1 MVNIYN
7 MNNIYEETKFLMK
20 KYNLTANKKLG
31 QNFLVDSEAINSIVA
46 SANLTKKDMVI
57 EIGPG
62 LGTLT
67 SMLIEKAGKVIAI
80 ELDDR
85 MIKILGDRF
94 LLYDNFELINED
106 VLKVDLSSLIEKNS
120 EFENIKVVA
129 NLPYYITTPI
139 IMKLLENRLKIESIT
154 IMIQKEVAERIVATP
169 GSKLSGAIT
178 YSVHY
183 YAEPEKIALVPNTS
197 FIPSPEVDSE
207 VIKLNIR
214 KSPPVK
220 IDNEKLFFN
229 VIKASFMQRRK
240 TLSNGLVNG
249 GIVKNKAK
257 AIEILKN
264 MGLEYTESRMNHPSI
279 ASGYVIKTEPTKGSE
294 VKAGTTVT
302 VYVSLG
308 AQTVMKQVPDVTGI
322 NVDDAKR
329 VLESY
334 GLKVGEVKLDET
346 SDEPYG
352 TVLFQDPAEGDMVA
366 TGSFVNLTISQGDTV
381 VSRLTITVPLPS
393 SIDRDVTVSAY
404 LDDMEVRR
412 ETINPKNTTSWKPS
426 FSGEGI
432 GRVKIYIDDEIYME
446 YIVDFDEGIHEI
458 DSDYS
463 QDFQ

>member
-183 YAEPEKIALVPNTS
+183 YAEPDKIALVPNTS

-264 MGLEYTESRMNHPSI
+264 MGLEENVRGEELTLEQFANLSN
-279 ASGYVIKTEPTKGSE
+279 K
-294 VKAGTTVT
+294 
-302 VYVSLG
+302 
-308 AQTVMKQVPDVTGI
+308 I
-322 NVDDAKR
+322 N
-329 VLESY
+329 
-334 GLKVGEVKLDET
+334 
-346 SDEPYG
+346 
-352 TVLFQDPAEGDMVA
+352 
-366 TGSFVNLTISQGDTV
+366 
-381 VSRLTITVPLPS
+381 
-393 SIDRDVTVSAY
+393 
-404 LDDMEVRR
+404 
-412 ETINPKNTTSWKPS
+412 
-426 FSGEGI
+426 
-432 GRVKIYIDDEIYME
+432 
-446 YIVDFDEGIHEI
+446 
-458 DSDYS
+458 
-463 QDFQ
+463 